1 VVTRTPGTLQ
11 SNDNFVGA
19 AEIIGNFET
28 TLSVQGLYSRGE
40 MTSALEARGLV
51 VVREGRRI
59 LDGASILVRPGEAVA
74 IQGPSGS
81 GKSTLAR
88 TLATLV
94 EPDEGSV
101 LLGGK
106 DAREIEP
113 TRFRTRVAFLAQQP
127 AMFAGTVRDNLG
139 VGPSLHRKSLGD
151 SQARELILAVGLDL
165 SILDREAS
173 TLSGGEKQRVA
184 LARAL
189 ANGPEVMLLDEPTAA
204 LDPDAGER
212 IVALLR
218 ALSARGLSM
227 VMVTHVKEH
236 AQALG
241 GTRYRCERGR
251 LSEDA

>member
-1 VVTRTPGTLQ
+1 M
-11 SNDNFVGA
+11 
-19 AEIIGNFET
+19 EILGNFET
-28 TLSVQGLYSRGE
+28 ALSDKGLYSWGE

-59 LDGASILVRPGEAVA
+59 LDGASILVAPGEAVA

-88 TLATLV
+88 ALATLV
-94 EPDEGSV
+94 EPDGGSV
-101 LLGGK
+101 LLDGQ

-139 VGPSLHRKSLGD
+139 AGPSLHGKSLGD
-151 SQARELILAVGLDL
+151 AQARELILAVGLDP
-165 SILDREAS
+165 SILPREAP

-189 ANGPEVMLLDEPTAA
+189 ANGPEVLLLDEPTAA

-227 VMVTHVKEH
+227 VMVTHVEEH
-236 AQALG
+236 ARALG

-251 LSEDA
+251 LAVDE

>member
-1 VVTRTPGTLQ
+1 
-11 SNDNFVGA
+11 
-19 AEIIGNFET
+19 
-28 TLSVQGLYSRGE
+28 

-59 LDGASILVRPGEAVA
+59 LDGASIVVKPGEAVA

-81 GKSTLAR
+81 GKSTFAR
-88 TLATLV
+88 ALATLV

-101 LLGGK
+101 LLGGRQ
-106 DAREIEP
+106 AHRIEP
-113 TRFRTRVAFLAQQP
+113 TSFRTRVAFLAQQP
-127 AMFAGTVRDNLG
+127 AMFGGTVRENLET
-139 VGPSLHRKSLGD
+139 GPSLHGKSLAD
-151 SQARELILAVGLDL
+151 AQARELMLAVGLDP
-165 SILDREAS
+165 SILPREAS

-189 ANGPEVMLLDEPTAA
+189 ANEPEILLLDEPTAA

-218 ALSARGLSM
+218 DLSARGLSM
-227 VMVTHVKEH
+227 VMVTHVEEH
-236 AQALG
+236 ARALG

>member
-1 VVTRTPGTLQ
+1 MTP
-11 SNDNFVGA
+11 V
-19 AEIIGNFET
+19 
-28 TLSVQGLYSRGE
+28 
-40 MTSALEARGLV
+40 LEAREIV
-51 VVREGRRI
+51 VLREGRRI

-94 EPDEGSV
+94 EADAGTI
-101 LLGGK
+101 LLDGQ
-106 DAREIEP
+106 DAREIAP
-113 TRFRTRVAFLAQQP
+113 TQFRTRVAFLAQQP

-139 VGPSLHRKSLGD
+139 AGPLLHGKSLGAA
-151 SQARELILAVGLDL
+151 QARELILAVGLDE
-165 SILDREAS
+165 SILPREAR

-189 ANGPEVMLLDEPTAA
+189 ANAPDVLLLDEPTAA

-218 ALSARGLSM
+218 ALSARGLSV
-227 VMVTHVKEH
+227 VMVTHVEAH
-236 AQALG
+236 ARALG

-251 LSEDA
+251 VAVEA